1 MSLVKPYTDT
11 NYISNPMGI
20 PAHDF
25 VKLVY
30 DETSA
35 LSAVEY
41 YIGESQDTGTKVA
54 RQELS
59 YDASGNL
66 ISVERVE

>member
-1 MSLVKPYTDT
+1 MAIVRPYADT
-11 NYISNPMGI
+11 NYITNPMGV

-25 VKLVY
+25 VKLEY
-30 DETSA
+30 LNDN

-41 YIGESQDTGTKVA
+41 FIGENQDSGTKVA

-59 YDASGNL
+59 YDGSGNL
-66 ISVERVE
+66 VSVERVE